1 MIYKII
7 MDFTNLDEVI
17 KLLSKRF
24 NLIFVDNAIY
34 ICDKKYANTTISYIK
49 KLLKN
54 NNVFILK
61 IDEKNL
67 VNEPCSVVKWCR
79 DNFVQR
85 DLKKFEKE
93 HQDDIKNFMKS
104 LDVLEEELD
113 KIVKQ
118 NKEGGEDR

>member
-1 MIYKII
+1 

-54 NNVFILK
+54 NNVTGVSATPIAELPALN
-61 IDEKNL
+61 DEN
-67 VNEPCSVVKWCR
+67 
-79 DNFVQR
+79 Q
-85 DLKKFEKE
+85 
-93 HQDDIKNFMKS
+93 MKM
-104 LDVLEEELD
+104 
-113 KIVKQ
+113 
-118 NKEGGEDR
+118 

>member
-7 MDFTNLDEVI
+7 MDFTNLDDVI

-61 IDEKNL
+61 IDETNL
-67 VNEPCSVVKWCR
+67 ANEPCSVVKWCR
-79 DNFVQR
+79 DNFVALDRQR
-85 DLKKFEKE
+85 YEIEQQDKLQNAWKALDRMEVVLKKK
-93 HQDDIKNFMKS
+93 
-104 LDVLEEELD
+104 LEE
-113 KIVKQ
+113 
-118 NKEGGEDR
+118 NN

>member
-54 NNVFILK
+54 NNVFIRTFHGFC
-61 IDEKNL
+61 IDSSIWL
-67 VNEPCSVVKWCR
+67 CVV
-79 DNFVQR
+79 
-85 DLKKFEKE
+85 
-93 HQDDIKNFMKS
+93 
-104 LDVLEEELD
+104 
-113 KIVKQ
+113 
-118 NKEGGEDR
+118 